1 MTDLID
7 LADRLWRGEASIEDH
22 HPFSMGADL
31 VEVAPR
37 AAFVASFGN
46 SVALS
51 ADDGLTLVDTGSPF
65 TARMIRDS
73 IRTWSKAPVRRILYT
88 HGHIDHVSGA
98 ALFEEEGPLKVIAH
112 ENVGRRFDR
121 YRLTAGYNAVINQRQ
136 FQVPG
141 LRWPTDYRYPDETY
155 DGTMTTSDGGLQ
167 LKLHHARGETDDHTW
182 TWVPDS
188 KILLTGDLFIWT
200 APNAGNPQ
208 KVQRYAHEWSQA
220 LREMAKLGAEVML
233 PGHGLPVIGRD
244 RIRQT
249 LDETAEFLE
258 SLVEQTLEMMNSGA
272 SLEEI
277 VRSVIPPAHL
287 ADRPY
292 LRPIYDEPGFIVRN
306 IWRLYGGWYEG
317 DPSRLKPAARR
328 DLATEI
334 VSLSGG
340 LEKIISRAASLAKEG
355 RLDVACELIEFGI
368 LVAPDNPDLHRVRAS
383 IYERRAG
390 AEASTMSKGIF
401 TWAASESRSRSEP
414 PGTRAGA

>member
-7 LADRLWRGEASIEDH
+7 LADRLWRGEASIEEH
-22 HPFSMGADL
+22 HPFSMAADL
-31 VEVAPR
+31 VEVAPQ

-51 ADDGLTLVDTGSPF
+51 GDDGLTVVDTGSPF
-65 TARMIRDS
+65 TAGMIRDS
-73 IRTWSKAPVRRILYT
+73 IRSWSKAPIRTILYT

-98 ALFEEEGPLKVIAH
+98 SLFEEEGPLKVIAH

-136 FQVPG
+136 FQAPG

-155 DGTMTTSDGGLQ
+155 SDTLTITEGGPTLE
-167 LKLHHARGETDDHTW
+167 LHHARGETDDHTW
-182 TWVPDS
+182 TWMPDE

-220 LREMAKLGAEVML
+220 LREMTNVGAEVML
-233 PGHGLPVIGRD
+233 PGHGLPIMGRD
-244 RIRQT
+244 RIVQT

-258 SLVEQTLEMMNSGA
+258 ALVEQTLEMMNSGA

-277 VRSVIPPAHL
+277 VHSVVPPAHL
-287 ADRPY
+287 SDRPY

-317 DPSRLKPAARR
+317 DPSRLKPAPRR
-328 DLATEI
+328 DLATEV
-334 VSLSGG
+334 VSMSGG
-340 LEKIISRAASLAKEG
+340 LEKVISRAAAFADEG
-355 RLDVACELIEFGI
+355 RLDLACELIEFGV
-368 LVAPDNPDLHRVRAS
+368 LAAPDDPDVHRVRAS

-401 TWAASESRSRSEP
+401 TWAASESRSRSGEP
-414 PGTRAGA
+414 G

>member
-1 MTDLID
+1 MTDLLD
-7 LADRLWRGEASIEDH
+7 LADRLWRGDASIEEH
-22 HPFSMGADL
+22 HPFSMSADL
-31 VEVAPR
+31 AEVAPG

-51 ADDGLTLVDTGSPF
+51 GDDDLTVVDTGSPF
-65 TARMIRDS
+65 TAGMIRDS

-98 ALFEEEGPLKVIAH
+98 ALFEQENPLKVIAH
-112 ENVGRRFDR
+112 ENVGHRFDR

-155 DGTMTTSDGGLQ
+155 ADTATITEGGQTLE
-167 LKLHHARGETDDHTW
+167 LHHARGETDDHTW
-182 TWVPDS
+182 TWMPDE

-208 KVQRYAHEWSQA
+208 KVQRYAHEWSVA
-220 LREMAKLGAEVML
+220 LREMAKVGAEVML
-233 PGHGLPVIGRD
+233 PGHGLPVIGPD

-272 SLEEI
+272 PLEEI
-277 VRSVIPPAHL
+277 VHSVVPPTHL

-317 DPSRLKPAARR
+317 DPSGLKPAPRR

-334 VSLSGG
+334 VSMSGG
-340 LEKIISRAASLAKEG
+340 LEKVISRAASLADEG
-355 RLDVACELIEFGI
+355 RMDVACELIEFAV
-368 LVAPDNPDLHRVRAS
+368 LAASDDPVVHRVRAS
-383 IYERRAG
+383 IYERRAE

-401 TWAASESRSRSEP
+401 TWAASESRSRSGEP
-414 PGTRAGA
+414 G

>member
-1 MTDLID
+1 M
-7 LADRLWRGEASIEDH
+7 
-22 HPFSMGADL
+22 
-31 VEVAPR
+31 EVVPQT
-37 AAFVASFGN
+37 AFVASFGN

-51 ADDGLTLVDTGSPF
+51 GDDGLTVVDTGSPF

-73 IRTWSKAPVRRILYT
+73 IRSWSKAPVRTILYT

-98 ALFEEEGPLKVIAH
+98 SLFEEEGPLKVIAH
-112 ENVGRRFDR
+112 QNVGRRFDR
-121 YRLTAGYNAVINQRQ
+121 YRLTAGYNTVINQRQ

-155 DGTMTTSDGGLQ
+155 SDTLTITEGGPTLE
-167 LKLHHARGETDDHTW
+167 LHHARGETDDHTW
-182 TWVPDS
+182 TWMPDE

-208 KVQRYAHEWSQA
+208 KVQRYAHEWSVA

-233 PGHGLPVIGRD
+233 PGHGLPVMGRD

-258 SLVEQTLEMMNSGA
+258 SLVEQTLEMMNAGA
-272 SLEEI
+272 SLDEI
-277 VRSVIPPAHL
+277 VHSVVPPAHL
-287 ADRPY
+287 AGRPY
-292 LRPIYDEPGFIVRN
+292 LRPIYDEPEFIVRN

-334 VSLSGG
+334 VSMSGD
-340 LEKIISRAASLAKEG
+340 LKKVISRAASLAHEG

-368 LVAPDNPDLHRVRAS
+368 LAAPDDPEVHRVRAS
-383 IYERRAG
+383 IYERRSG
-390 AEASTMSKGIF
+390 TEASTMSKGIF
-401 TWAASESRSRSEP
+401 TWAAGESRSRSGEP
-414 PGTRAGA
+414 G